1 LVACPPAG
9 FFSPYA
15 CLLKEDFMRRSLR
28 VPGWLCLSGL
38 LALSGVASA
47 TNYTLWIN
55 GRNNPATLGDYNDF
69 RYWGPANVA
78 AGVNKKAVNWDGY
91 NSVSTQA
98 HRVRNALDCFCT
110 GQNWCYIATHSA
122 GDMMIGYVLA
132 TYGGS
137 VRAVKNAQA
146 DGSGVCGNVGTGVV
160 QTGWNIKWVR
170 SAGGSAG
177 GSELADAGRWTT
189 GEPLVHDHKVS
200 TARAMY
206 NHNATYNVWFY
217 MYAGA
222 KGGALSW
229 IFPGQDDEVVAYHS
243 AGGVAGTSG
252 GAYCNPRD
260 WWCRDL
266 TLGAGAN
273 EDGWPKWNFHSVMFR
288 DDGERHK
295 HYIDGN
301 WSGITGI
308 MRVDM
313 DNFAR

>member
-1 LVACPPAG
+1 
-9 FFSPYA
+9 
-15 CLLKEDFMRRSLR
+15 MRCSLR

-38 LALSGVASA
+38 LALSGAASA

-55 GRNNPATLGDYNDF
+55 GRNNPATIGNYNDF

-98 HRVRNALDCFCT
+98 HHVRDALDCFCT

-122 GDMMIGYVLA
+122 GDMIIGYVLA
-132 TYGGS
+132 NYGAS
-137 VRAVKNAQA
+137 VRAVKNARS
-146 DGSGVCGNVGTGVV
+146 DPSGICGNVGVGVV

-189 GEPLVHDHKVS
+189 GEPLVHEHKVT

-222 KGGALSW
+222 NGGALSW
-229 IFPGQDDEVVAYHS
+229 LFPGQDDEVVAYHS
-243 AGGVAGTSG
+243 AGGVSGTSG

-260 WWCRDL
+260 WWCNDL
-266 TLGAGAN
+266 TTGAGRN
-273 EDGWPKWNFHSVMFR
+273 EGGWPKWNTHSVVFR

-295 HYIDGN
+295 HYIDDN

-308 MRVDM
+308 MRADVEA
-313 DNFAR
+313 FAR